1 MTSLHHQTSPSR
13 VALEVSRCPFSI
25 GVKHV
30 HGGVVVWALMNFF
43 VLLPLF
49 SLFLLPKYKG
59 VIYFGLFYFFNLFLI
74 NFIFNFS
81 PHNLVSFNFYIKFGP
96 Y

>member
-1 MTSLHHQTSPSR
+1 
-13 VALEVSRCPFSI
+13 VALEVSRRPFSI

-49 SLFLLPKYKG
+49 FLFLLPKYKG
-59 VIYFGLFYFFNLFLI
+59 VI
-74 NFIFNFS
+74 
-81 PHNLVSFNFYIKFGP
+81 
-96 Y
+96 